1 MKICLFDPGFKSPNL
16 GDLVIQQAV
25 KREIA
30 NIFEDYEIISIP
42 THSYPAQKDIDLA
55 LSCSLILVGGSNLI
69 DSRMNEYKQWRVS
82 LRQKIQL
89 GRAVLFGVGWRKY
102 QDAPNLYSK
111 ISLKAVL
118 SNKLLHSVRDE
129 YTKMQLQKAGIEN
142 VINTGCPTMWPLAS
156 IKSEEIP
163 HEKAENV
170 LVMLTDYKKE
180 PELDKKL
187 LELVLTKYKKVFVWP
202 QGGGDMNYVL
212 NLISDMGLPVA
223 VLGAARQDF
232 SSIAADTM
240 FPVIMINR
248 SLAAFEEFLSSQVA
262 FDYIGTRLHGGI
274 KCLIARKR
282 SLILEIDNRAK
293 EISLSTGLPTSQRAD
308 FSYINQWIDGPSSTN
323 IRIDV
328 DSINSWKS
336 QFMQFGV
343 KANSLSPHRKVA

>member
-1 MKICLFDPGFKSPNL
+1 MKICLFDPGFKSLNL
-16 GDLVIQQAV
+16 GDLVIQEAV

-30 NIFEDYEIISIP
+30 NIFENYEIISIP
-42 THSYPAQKDIDLA
+42 THSYPTQKDINSA

-69 DSRMNEYKQWRVS
+69 DSTMNEYKQWRVS

-89 GRAVLFGVGWRKY
+89 GRAVLLGVGWRKY

-118 SNKLLHSVRDE
+118 SNKLLHSVRDD
-129 YTKMQLQKAGIEN
+129 YTKMQLEKAGIKN

-156 IKSEEIP
+156 IKSDQIP
-163 HEKAENV
+163 SKKSENV

-187 LELVLTKYKKVFVWP
+187 LELVLAKYKKVFVWP
-202 QGGGDMNYVL
+202 QGGGDMNYIL
-212 NLISDMGLPVA
+212 SLISEMRLSVGI
-223 VLGAARQDF
+223 LGAARQDF
-232 SSIAADTM
+232 SDIAADTR
-240 FPVIMINR
+240 FPFIIINR
-248 SLAAFEEFLSSQVA
+248 SIGAFEELLNSEVA

-282 SLILEIDNRAK
+282 TLILEIDNRAK
-293 EISLSTGLPTSQRAD
+293 EIALNTGLPTSQRAD
-308 FSYINQWIDGPSSTN
+308 FSYMSQWIDGPSITK
-323 IRIDV
+323 IKIDV

-336 QFMQFGV
+336 QFIEFGV
-343 KANSLSPHRKVA
+343 KADLLSSQPKVA

>member
-16 GDLVIQQAV
+16 GDLVIQEAV

-30 NIFEDYEIISIP
+30 NIFENHELVSIP
-42 THSYPAQKDIDLA
+42 THSYPSPKDINLA
-55 LSCSLILVGGSNLI
+55 LSCPLILVGGSNLI
-69 DSRMNEYKQWRVS
+69 DSTMNEYKQWRIS
-82 LRQKIQL
+82 FKQKIQL

-129 YTKMQLQKAGIEN
+129 YTKMQLEKAGIKN

-156 IKSEEIP
+156 IKSDEIP
-163 HEKAENV
+163 REKSENV

-187 LELVLTKYKKVFVWP
+187 LELAIAKYKKVFVWP
-202 QGGGDMNYVL
+202 QGGGDMNYIL
-212 NLISDMGLPVA
+212 NLISEMGLPTA

-232 SSIAADTM
+232 SDIAADTR
-240 FPVIMINR
+240 FPFIMINR
-248 SLAAFEEFLSSQVA
+248 SIAAFEELLNSEVT

-282 SLILEIDNRAK
+282 TLILEIDNRAK
-293 EISLSTGLPTSQRAD
+293 EIALNTGLPTSQRAD
-308 FSYINQWIDGPSSTN
+308 FSYINQWIDGPSITN
-323 IRIDV
+323 IKIDV
-328 DSINSWKS
+328 DSINSWKT
-336 QFMQFGV
+336 QFI
-343 KANSLSPHRKVA
+343 

>member
-16 GDLVIQQAV
+16 GDLVIQEAV

-30 NIFEDYEIISIP
+30 NIFENYELVSIP
-42 THSYPAQKDIDLA
+42 THSYPSQKDINLA
-55 LSCSLILVGGSNLI
+55 LSCPLILVGGSNLI
-69 DSRMNEYKQWRVS
+69 DSTMNEYKQWRIS
-82 LRQKIQL
+82 FKQKIQL

-129 YTKMQLQKAGIEN
+129 YTKMQLEKAGIKN

-156 IKSEEIP
+156 IKSDEIP
-163 HEKAENV
+163 REKSENV

-187 LELVLTKYKKVFVWP
+187 LELAIAKYKKVFVWP
-202 QGGGDMNYVL
+202 QGGGDMNYIL
-212 NLISDMGLPVA
+212 NLISEMGLPTA
-223 VLGAARQDF
+223 VLGAVRQDF
-232 SSIAADTM
+232 SDIAADTR
-240 FPVIMINR
+240 FPFIMINR
-248 SLAAFEEFLSSQVA
+248 SIAAFEELLNSEVA

-282 SLILEIDNRAK
+282 TLILEIDNRAK
-293 EISLSTGLPTSQRAD
+293 EIALNTGLPTSQRAD
-308 FSYINQWIDGPSSTN
+308 FSYINQWIDGPSITN
-323 IRIDV
+323 IKIDV
-328 DSINSWKS
+328 DSINSWKT
-336 QFMQFGV
+336 QFI
-343 KANSLSPHRKVA
+343 